1 MNRLINL
8 EYYRIFCEVAQAGSI
23 TAAAGRLCISQPAVS
38 QTIRQLEDGLGSM
51 LFVRAQKGVRLT
63 AEGEVLYSFVKK
75 GMVQIRAGEE
85 AFRSMIDL
93 EQGEIRI
100 GASDMTLRFYLLPYL
115 ERFHRQY
122 PKIKVKVTNGPT
134 PETLRFL
141 REGRIDFGIVSSP
154 FDSGQFRVFPV
165 RKAEDCVIAGRQFAH
180 YRDRV
185 LPLSELERLPVICLE
200 QNTSTRAGTDAWLK
214 QNGVVLCPEF
224 ELATSDMIV
233 QFVRR
238 NLGVGLIVKDFAA
251 EYVESKELFYLR
263 FERPFPQREFCI
275 ASSEKH
281 IMSRAA
287 RALLH
292 ILGQEEA
299 SERPESRTEEKGLVQ
314 SAKK

>member
-1 MNRLINL
+1 MNL
-8 EYYRIFCEVAQAGSI
+8 EYYRIFCEVARAGSI

-38 QTIRQLEDGLGSM
+38 QTIRQLEEGLGSP

-63 AEGEVLYSFVKK
+63 AEGEVLYSFAER
-75 GMVQIRAGEE
+75 GLDQIRAGEE

-93 EQGEIRI
+93 EQGEVRI

-154 FDSGQFRVFPV
+154 FESGQFCVLPV
-165 RKAEDCVIAGRQFAH
+165 RKAEDCVIAGRQFERC
-180 YRDRV
+180 RDRV
-185 LPLSELERLPVICLE
+185 LPLSELDRLPVICLE
-200 QNTSTRAGTDAWLK
+200 QNTSTSAGTDAWLK
-214 QNGVVLCPEF
+214 QNGVVLHPEF

-238 NLGVGLIVKDFAA
+238 NLGVGLIVKDFAC
-251 EYVESKELFYLR
+251 EYVESGELFYMR
-263 FERPFPQREFCI
+263 FEQPFPEREFCI
-275 ASSEKH
+275 AASEKQ

-287 RALLH
+287 RALLQML
-292 ILGQEEA
+292 IQDKT
-299 SERPESRTEEKGLVQ
+299 SEGPGEG
-314 SAKK
+314 